1 MMFKHEAFFWG
12 KKTWWF
18 VSVEN
23 PWWFSE
29 VTHEESLSASTPS
42 KGQFLEW
49 FQGENSAD
57 LSCFLLD
64 TTWPWRYQHKSFL
77 GLGWVGF
84 EWLNIW
90 RYLKISEDIW
100 RYLKI
105 PMIPAYSKYCLHVNG
120 IFLPGWHYE
129 IAGAI
134 SCSQLGT
141 LLPSVSGYT
150 VSCIMV
156 LTMHWKSQP
165 LWSPFSKNSMFFQ

>member
-1 MMFKHEAFFWG
+1 MRYSSLQIFVILRNCWILAVCRCSYNMLQSARYNFCPWCSNMRRFFWG
-12 KKTWWF
+12 KKPWWF

-64 TTWPWRYQHKSFL
+64 TTWPWAIPTQEFSWLRLSWF
-77 GLGWVGF
+77 WVA
-84 EWLNIW
+84 EH
-90 RYLKISEDIW
+90 LKISEDIW

-105 PMIPAYSKYCLHVNG
+105 SEDSNDSS
-120 IFLPGWHYE
+120 IFQVLLTRQWHF
-129 IAGAI
+129 
-134 SCSQLGT
+134 
-141 LLPSVSGYT
+141 PSR
-150 VSCIMV
+150 MA
-156 LTMHWKSQP
+156 
-165 LWSPFSKNSMFFQ
+165 LWNRWGNFM